1 MSAKGPGADTDGQFR
16 GGGCFLPG
24 CWWQGEQEGGVGQDR
39 KRIQTCTGVLWR
51 ACESWSLA
59 FNHSSVYLFIHQQ
72 SMYMSNATGIVSRT
86 RGQNCQSAPPSL
98 REQPKSISPARILGP
113 WFISL
118 RHRTMCSAFSGC
130 KDHQNKRHGGHREV
144 NKKRCLFFTIP
155 PLTLTRRG
163 ACVPA
168 GHTRKALH
176 WISLNVSLYS

>member
-1 MSAKGPGADTDGQFR
+1 MSAKGPAADTDGQFR

-39 KRIQTCTGVLWR
+39 KRIQTWTRVLWR
-51 ACESWSLA
+51 GCESWSLA
-59 FNHSSVYLFIHQQ
+59 FNHSSVYLFIHRQ
-72 SMYMSNATGIVSRT
+72 STYMRNAAGVVSRT
-86 RGQNCQSAPPSL
+86 GGGTANLQSLASGNSL
-98 REQPKSISPARILGP
+98 GAVSPARLLGP

-144 NKKRCLFFTIP
+144 NRKRCLFCTIP
-155 PLTLTRRG
+155 PLTLTQRG
-163 ACVPA
+163 TCVPA
-168 GHTRKALH
+168 GHTRKARH

>member
-86 RGQNCQSAPPSL
+86 GGQNCQSAPPSL